1 MVRLPP
7 YNTAKNWYP
16 LRDTKNLLP
25 VHWFVSTSASRAT
38 ALTHCF
44 IPASGS
50 FEAANTFVADIKSV
64 KILVDATPLKPIK
77 KRKTER
83 GASVCVT
90 FEEIQKKGSL
100 RNKLMVIVIPT

>member
-1 MVRLPP
+1 MVHV
-7 YNTAKNWYP
+7 N
-16 LRDTKNLLP
+16 
-25 VHWFVSTSASRAT
+25 FS
-38 ALTHCF
+38 LTHWF

-83 GASVCVT
+83 EEPV
-90 FEEIQKKGSL
+90 FETPSKRSKKRDL
-100 RNKLMVIVIPT
+100 